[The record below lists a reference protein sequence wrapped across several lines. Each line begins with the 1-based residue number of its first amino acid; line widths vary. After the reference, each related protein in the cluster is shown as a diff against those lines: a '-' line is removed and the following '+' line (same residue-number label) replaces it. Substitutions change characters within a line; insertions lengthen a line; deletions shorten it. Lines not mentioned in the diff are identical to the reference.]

1 MAGRHGEGRG
11 TACETETETPHLV
24 TRRVNVSFNPT
35 GFLGVHRQKNK
46 SKPDTFSATVTVGVR
61 KQAYLGTFATAEEA
75 ALCIAQSPEG
85 QAAAEKSDKQQAA
98 KRKFS
103 ASILGKPTKGGQ
115 FGEAFRMKVEES
127 GLSGEELAQRQQ
139 ELFAEARQLLPTRAS
154 SVPGSSSDH
163 LASGG
168 QSSARTAWG
177 PPPPQRSTSITE
189 VLDELAAKRQLSG
202 EGRPAGDSTAELSML
217 RTSAA
222 GGGSGIVPPST
233 CHCPPSQSRTHAAV
247 DDRPQQPTPSRHPPS
262 RHPPSRH
269 PPWTAASASAVWD
282 GARGDG
288 GPGDVWRVRGWGGG
302 AANAGTANAGAAN
315 AGTAN
320 AGTAHAGAAPSGY
333 ACAAATAA
341 PHPSR
346 QRSGG
351 VAVAVRVGDVLGG
364 GPGMAAAT
372 AAAAAASAAAAAL
385 GVATAAAAGA
395 ATTATTATAA
405 TAVAWPRWS

>member
-168 QSSARTAWG
+168 KSSARTAWG

-202 EGRPAGDSTAELSML
+202 EGRVS
-217 RTSAA
+217 
-222 GGGSGIVPPST
+222 
-233 CHCPPSQSRTHAAV
+233 
-247 DDRPQQPTPSRHPPS
+247 
-262 RHPPSRH
+262 
-269 PPWTAASASAVWD
+269 
-282 GARGDG
+282 
-288 GPGDVWRVRGWGGG
+288 
-302 AANAGTANAGAAN
+302 
-315 AGTAN
+315 
-320 AGTAHAGAAPSGY
+320 
-333 ACAAATAA
+333 
-341 PHPSR
+341 
-346 QRSGG
+346 
-351 VAVAVRVGDVLGG
+351 LGR
-364 GPGMAAAT
+364 
-372 AAAAAASAAAAAL
+372 AAAAAEAAEEVDA
-385 GVATAAAAGA
+385 VARAVFTQAQAEGLTLRNSDNAAGGYP
-395 ATTATTATAA
+395 TFTLTQTL
-405 TAVAWPRWS
+405 P